1 MESRGMIDLNVQQ
14 EEVESKHESASDE
27 FEIQQKQYNEMKP
40 PVTYQEVTE
49 EIKIDQ
55 HQGRNTEIDPDLVQ
69 NQKLMYSRQKLIQK
83 RILKFKIL
91 KNQGLILRRNGSRG
105 SFGVSTKRI
114 LRRIF
119 QLLSHLQKMRKRQIS
134 AW

>member
-1 MESRGMIDLNVQQ
+1 MIDLNVQQ

-27 FEIQQKQYNEMKP
+27 FEIQQKQSNEMKP

-69 NQKLMYSRQKLIQK
+69 NHKLMYSRQKLIQK
-83 RILKFKIL
+83 RILKLKIL
-91 KNQGLILRRNGSRG
+91 INQELILRRNGSRG
-105 SFGVSTKRI
+105 SFGVSTRRI

-119 QLLSHLQKMRKRQIS
+119 LLLSHLQKMRKRQIS